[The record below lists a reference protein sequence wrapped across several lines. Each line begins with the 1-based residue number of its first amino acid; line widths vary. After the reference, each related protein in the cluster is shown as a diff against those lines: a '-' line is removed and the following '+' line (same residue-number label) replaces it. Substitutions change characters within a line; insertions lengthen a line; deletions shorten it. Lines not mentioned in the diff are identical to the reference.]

1 MARKLSFDRWL
12 FLATML
18 LVGCSLV
25 MVYSASVPIAVA
37 KKLPQSYFLTKQA
50 MWVALG
56 VAVLALAIRFDYRH
70 FRKPVV
76 IWTMVGL
83 ALAGLVIV
91 LLGPA
96 HKGGRRWLGIQ
107 GFGIQP
113 SEFAKI
119 AMVVFTSALL
129 ERRMARINEV
139 TYSLTPVGVLLGAVV
154 ALMYMEPDLGGSVA
168 IVMIVLAMVF
178 AAGLAWRYLIA
189 AALAGIPAVLLA
201 VISEGYRHKR
211 LLAFLDPWKDPQ
223 GSGYQLLQSII
234 TVGVGGVFG
243 RGVGWGM
250 QKYYYLPE
258 AHNDFIYAVVGEELG
273 LIGTSAILICF
284 AVITWRGLR
293 IAARAPDAFSSLL
306 ATGITAMIA
315 VQAFINMSVVL
326 GMMPTKGIP
335 LPLVSSGG
343 SSLLVCMLGIGMLL
357 NVSQH
362 VSAEE

>member
-139 TYSLTPVGVLLGAVV
+139 TYSLTPV
-154 ALMYMEPDLGGSVA
+154 
-168 IVMIVLAMVF
+168 
-178 AAGLAWRYLIA
+178 
-189 AALAGIPAVLLA
+189 
-201 VISEGYRHKR
+201 
-211 LLAFLDPWKDPQ
+211 
-223 GSGYQLLQSII
+223 
-234 TVGVGGVFG
+234 
-243 RGVGWGM
+243 
-250 QKYYYLPE
+250 
-258 AHNDFIYAVVGEELG
+258 
-273 LIGTSAILICF
+273 
-284 AVITWRGLR
+284 
-293 IAARAPDAFSSLL
+293 
-306 ATGITAMIA
+306 
-315 VQAFINMSVVL
+315 
-326 GMMPTKGIP
+326 
-335 LPLVSSGG
+335 
-343 SSLLVCMLGIGMLL
+343 
-357 NVSQH
+357 
-362 VSAEE
+362 